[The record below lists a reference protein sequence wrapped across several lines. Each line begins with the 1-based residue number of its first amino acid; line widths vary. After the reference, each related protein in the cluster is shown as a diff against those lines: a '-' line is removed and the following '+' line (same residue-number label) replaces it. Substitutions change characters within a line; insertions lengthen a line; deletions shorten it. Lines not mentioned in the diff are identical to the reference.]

1 MSNGSSLDKDR
12 LYFTQCSDII
22 YLRCPVCTE
31 EKKVLRHCK
40 LFKNFQSIW
49 CHIRREH
56 KDIPP
61 GKLEEIIQILT
72 GLFKAFQ
79 HQMFPKWAYSEAK
92 SENES
97 EDTAT
102 SSLLF
107 NGKIPRKDVWER
119 LQDIGRLLKGQS
131 QFYPNFKRKQVLGLI
146 KVILQNA
153 DERTKKKY
161 FDCVTKYSVPDK
173 IKGEYDVTQF
183 CKEVGV

>member
-1 MSNGSSLDKDR
+1 MSYDSSLDKDR

-72 GLFKAFQ
+72 YLFKAFQ
-79 HQMFPKWAYSEAK
+79 TQMFPKWAYSEAK
-92 SENES
+92 SE
-97 EDTAT
+97 TTT

-107 NGKIPRKDVWER
+107 NGKEPRADVSAR
-119 LQDIGRLLKGQS
+119 LQDLARLFKIS

-146 KVILQNA
+146 SVIIGNV
-153 DERTKKKY
+153 DERTQKKY
-161 FDCVTKYSVPDK
+161 FDCVTSYSKPDK
-173 IKGEYDVTQF
+173 VKGEYDVTQF
-183 CKEVGV
+183 CSMIGV

>member
-1 MSNGSSLDKDR
+1 MSNDDSIDKDR
-12 LYFTQCSDII
+12 LYFTQCSDTI
-22 YLRCPVCTE
+22 YLRCPVCPG

-56 KDIPP
+56 TDLVP
-61 GKLEEIIQILT
+61 GELEEIIQILT
-72 GLFKAFQ
+72 NLFKAFQ
-79 HQMFPKWAYSEAK
+79 RQMFPKWAYSEAK
-92 SENES
+92 SE
-97 EDTAT
+97 TTT

-107 NGKIPRKDVWER
+107 NEKEPRADVYAK
-119 LQDIGRLLKGQS
+119 LQDTGRLLKGQS
-131 QFYPNFKRKQVLGLI
+131 QFYPNFKRKQILGLI
-146 KVILQNA
+146 KVILGNV

-161 FDCVTKYSVPDK
+161 FDCVTSYSTPDK